1 MRMVRAYDSDSA
13 KQLLPLLGSIT
24 SEMRER
30 IRTLHR
36 LEGLEVALRASKAPQ
51 ERAHSETELA
61 NLQAELSTQRQALRH
76 AEEELS
82 ALGCSAS
89 EDDDLTV
96 LIPGE
101 HGELSEGF
109 AWRPGDSELRCLS
122 AGSAA

>member
-1 MRMVRAYDSDSA
+1 MRMARAYDSESA

-30 IRTLHR
+30 IRTLRR
-36 LEGLEVALRASKAPQ
+36 LEALDVELRASKAPQ
-51 ERAHSETELA
+51 ARAQTETELA

-82 ALGCSAS
+82 SLGCSAS
-89 EDDDLTV
+89 ADDDLTI

-101 HGELSEGF
+101 HGDLSEGF
-109 AWRPGDSELRCLS
+109 AWSPGESELRCIS
-122 AGSAA
+122 ADSAA

>member
-1 MRMVRAYDSDSA
+1 MRMARAYDSVSA

-30 IRTLHR
+30 MRTLRR
-36 LEGLEVALRASKAPQ
+36 LEGLEVALRANMASKSG
-51 ERAHSETELA
+51 AHTEAELS

-82 ALGCSAS
+82 SLGCSAS
-89 EDDDLTV
+89 HDDELTV

-101 HGELSEGF
+101 DGELNEGF
-109 AWRPGDSELRCLS
+109 AWRPGDTELRCLS